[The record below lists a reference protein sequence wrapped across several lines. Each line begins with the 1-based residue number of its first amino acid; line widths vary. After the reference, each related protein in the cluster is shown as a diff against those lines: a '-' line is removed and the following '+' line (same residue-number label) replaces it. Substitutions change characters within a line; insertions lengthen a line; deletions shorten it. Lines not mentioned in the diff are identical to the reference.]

1 MATAAAAAVVDREG
15 ETTEGGGGRAN
26 ALRPP
31 RAGRRKGGRGAEG
44 RLVRIE
50 ARTGREDSG
59 LAQAW
64 RRDNGSNE
72 LTRTPEPPR
81 LFLPPSCPLAPRRI
95 IVFLLSLS
103 LARLLDPSLRPRSFP
118 PAPSSLRRVSHSF
131 SSFCTTA
138 PPPPSPPLSPS
149 SRILSAIFVP
159 SLLAVLS
166 FSLALSLSLSLFRL
180 EIACARTYSRSLPLR
195 LFFSCFRAGL
205 GAANYP
211 GYFLLE

>member
-1 MATAAAAAVVDREG
+1 MERGKQRRVAAGAR
-15 ETTEGGGGRAN
+15 TRF
-26 ALRPP
+26 
-31 RAGRRKGGRGAEG
+31 GRRAQRARGGRGAEG

-59 LAQAW
+59 LTQAR

-81 LFLPPSCPLAPRRI
+81 LSLSPSCPLTPRRI

-103 LARLLDPSLRPRSFP
+103 LARSLDPSLRPRSFP

-138 PPPPSPPLSPS
+138 PPPPSPS

-166 FSLALSLSLSLFRL
+166 FSLALSLSLSLFLSPRNCVR
-180 EIACARTYSRSLPLR
+180 AHVFSLSPSPS